1 MSAFDST
8 WLSTQVVY
16 LQHYL
21 VVAWLVPCETAA
33 ILVYVLCTP
42 YNLVPVYIVTSCK
55 TTCVGYVC
63 LVVTCHLHC
72 WQNDQ
77 DLLTWVWHRYQNKS
91 QHRKLT
97 LEKKILPPLMPG
109 LKPRP
114 FNESGAPPMSYHCC
128 QGVLLCMRP
137 YTKEPGWTIWTRLHM
152 CWLPL
157 PHILLCFFR
166 KPVKNEGFES
176 FFLLSLLCY
185 IG

>member
-8 WLSTQVVY
+8 WLSIQVVY

-55 TTCVGYVC
+55 TTCVVYAC

-72 WQNDQ
+72 WQDDQ

-137 YTKEPGWTIWTRLHM
+137 YTTRMNHM
-152 CWLPL
+152 NKVAHVLITSASYFAL
-157 PHILLCFFR
+157 FFS
-166 KPVKNEGFES
+166 E
-176 FFLLSLLCY
+176 SLLLMRGLKAFFYCLY
-185 IG
+185 YVI

>member
-1 MSAFDST
+1 MAGAMWSCSHLGACSMHT
-8 WLSTQVVY
+8 IQPCAS
-16 LQHYL
+16 LQCHL
-21 VVAWLVPCETAA
+21 MQNHIHRVH
-33 ILVYVLCTP
+33 
-42 YNLVPVYIVTSCK
+42 
-55 TTCVGYVC
+55 VC
-63 LVVTCHLHC
+63 LAVTCHLHF

-114 FNESGAPPMSYHCC
+114 FSHESGASPMSYHCC
-128 QGVLLCMRP
+128 QGVLLCMCP

-157 PHILLCFFR
+157 PRILHIVR

-176 FFLLSLLCY
+176 FFLVFIMLHKVTAF
-185 IG
+185 